1 MATLEKDDVT
11 AFLKKFQAHYEK
23 SDPKFFEN
31 FHPEATFFTVSTPTR
46 IDGLEE
52 YRRTFEPQ
60 FTGGE
65 KRRSQIL
72 SPHIHISGESS
83 VVTYHNR
90 VSINGRTTNLCV
102 SLTLAR
108 QPDGQLKILNFH
120 SSYQTTPALTGF
132 AKART
137 VDEINILEERVATAA
152 AAVGTPK

>member
-1 MATLEKDDVT
+1 MATLQKDEVT
-11 AFLKKFQAHYEK
+11 EFLKRFQTQYEK
-23 SDPKFFEN
+23 SDLRFFEN

-46 IDGLEE
+46 VDGLEE
-52 YRRTFEPQ
+52 YRRIFEPQ
-60 FTGGE
+60 FTGAE

-72 SPHIHISGESS
+72 SPHIHIGGESA

-90 VSINGRTTNLCV
+90 ISIDGRTTNLCV
-102 SLTLAR
+102 SITVTK
-108 QPDGQLKILNFH
+108 QPDGQMKILNFH

-132 AKART
+132 AKARN